1 MDSSRARS
9 LANIDPNDLEVVG
22 FNGTPRVECGRDLA
36 IVHQR
41 STDRYSRLVDGV
53 LPPAHTREEID
64 AFESQGR
71 LTLLPNPID
80 LSRMTPFRRAGMR
93 LAEVVWYKDSF
104 LAELGV
110 TEPPKYPGVLQD
122 WQHFAAGNYRATCA
136 SGAGAPGLLNLW
148 GRELLNKSQRLLPT
162 LSKEIWAK
170 IKKLA
175 DLGLCASIESRLRYE
190 HYRRYAAAQCVISGT
205 DHARRTFDCFIHRE
219 FPKMSWRE
227 FETAAKSLSQ
237 EPVSY
242 PPPGN
247 RLKDIATFHAGEVL
261 VA

>member
-1 MDSSRARS
+1 MDTSHARS

-36 IVHQR
+36 IVRQR

-53 LPPAHTREEID
+53 PPPAHTREEID

-71 LTLLPNPID
+71 LTLLPKPIN
-80 LSRMTPFRRAGMR
+80 LSRMKDFRRSGMR

-110 TEPPKYPGVLQD
+110 IEPPKYPGVLQD
-122 WQHFAAGNYRATCA
+122 WQPVAGGNYRAACA

-148 GRELLNKSQRLLPT
+148 GRELLNKSERLLPARSDDMWT
-162 LSKEIWAK
+162 K

-190 HYRRYAAAQCVISGT
+190 HYLRYAAAQWVIASP

-219 FPKMSWRE
+219 FPQVSWRE
-227 FETAAKSLSQ
+227 FETAVKLFSHERPFCL
-237 EPVSY
+237 
-242 PPPGN
+242 PPSDQLTG
-247 RLKDIATFHAGEVL
+247 IATVHAFKVP
-261 VA
+261 VY